1 MKLSRV
7 ILPVAL
13 AFAAISA
20 RAQDNRFNLYF
31 DTAAS
36 FQLDNSEGPW
46 QGAFRARNLR
56 VDVQGA
62 FGDHLTY
69 RVRQRLNARSAPASW
84 EYFSRA
90 TDFMWIGWKFNHRFT
105 LTVGKMCQALGGYD
119 YDENPL
125 FIYQYCDQLNAME
138 IFYAGVAL
146 AWYPAK
152 GQEIIFNI
160 TNSYNNRFSQ
170 EYPGGAFL
178 TDGTQAQASDLPLSY
193 LVNWNGHL
201 GSIETRWGGGIMN
214 LAKGYNNYIFF
225 TGQKLSLP
233 NFQIYLDLGWSL
245 EEIDRLKIASLELGG
260 AGYTNLGGTGCQKD
274 VTYTS
279 AVVKS
284 NWQFSPGWNLMT
296 KAMYDV
302 ASVPDNPSY
311 RKAFGYVGSLEYYP
325 AKGQDL
331 RVFLAYIGHKAWYTL
346 DTLQDPGTGRME
358 IGFMYRIKAY

>member
-36 FQLDNSEGPW
+36 FQLDNSEGPL

-69 RVRQRLNARSAPASW
+69 RVRQRLNASSAPASW

-90 TDFMWIGWKFNHRFT
+90 TDFMWIGWKFNDLFT
-105 LTVGKMCQALGGYD
+105 LTAGKMCQALGGYD

-125 FIYQYCDQLNAME
+125 YIYQYCDQLNAME

-146 AWYPAK
+146 AWYPVK
-152 GQEIIFNI
+152 GQEIIFNV

-170 EYPGGAFL
+170 EYPGGAIL
-178 TDGTQAQASDLPLSY
+178 TDGTQAQASDVPLSY

-201 GSIETRWGGGIMN
+201 GSIETRWGGGVMN

-225 TGQKLSLP
+225 MGQKLSLP

-245 EEIDRLKIASLELGG
+245 EEIDRLKIASNELGNG
-260 AGYTNLGGTGCQKD
+260 FQKD

-279 AVVKS
+279 AVIKS

-296 KAMYDV
+296 KLMYDG
-302 ASVPDNPSY
+302 ASVPEHRHY
-311 RKAFGYVGSLEYYP
+311 RKALGYAGALEYYP
-325 AKGQDL
+325 IGGQDL
-331 RVFLAYIGHKAWYTL
+331 RFFLAYIGHKAWYTL